1 MSGNRVVLALLALA
15 LPVAAVLVGLT
26 LPGIAPYEGATDSGR
41 TIHEIYWVVWGL
53 TAVIF
58 ILVEAT
64 LIGFVLRY
72 RRRPQAHPDAEG
84 PQIHGNTRIE
94 VAWTVVPA
102 ILLTALAIYTFVRV
116 PDVEATGDAGA
127 DAVHVEITAHQFY
140 WQYDYGEGRVSYDT
154 LYLPVD
160 KPVVLTI
167 VSADV
172 DHSWW
177 VPELTGKRDAIPG
190 RVNTLRFTAEQVGR
204 FESGVCGEFCGTQ
217 HAQMTTAV
225 EVMSQGDFD
234 AWLADQEGGGNR
246 EAVGASQ
253 WRAACAKCH
262 GFEGEG
268 DIGPTIAQNPLLA
281 DAGQLKQLVYEG
293 RDTEGTEGYM
303 PPVGNGWTDEQI
315 ETLIAYIASNEKLAP
330 PGGQGGG

>member
-26 LPGIAPYEGATDSGR
+26 LPGMAPYEGVTDSGR
-41 TIHEIYWVVWGL
+41 AIHQLYWVVWAI

-58 ILVEAT
+58 VLVEAT
-64 LIGFVLRY
+64 LIGFILRY
-72 RRRPQAHPDAEG
+72 RRRPHSPPDVEG

-94 VAWTVVPA
+94 ITWTLIPA
-102 ILLTALAIYTFVRV
+102 VILTALAVYTFVRV
-116 PDVEATGDAGA
+116 PDVEATGDAGP
-127 DAVHVEITAHQFY
+127 DAVHIGITAHQFY
-140 WQYDYGEGRVSYDT
+140 WQYDYGEGRYSYDT

-160 KPVVLTI
+160 RPIVLTI

-190 RVNTLRFTAEQVGR
+190 WTNTLRFTAEEVGT
-204 FESGVCGEFCGTQ
+204 FTSGVCGEFCGTQ
-217 HAQMTTAV
+217 HARMTT
-225 EVMSQGDFD
+225 EVQV
-234 AWLADQEGGGNR
+234 LEQADY
-246 EAVGASQ
+246 EASLENLDEATVGEMQ

-262 GFEGEG
+262 GLDGEG
-268 DIGPTIAQNPLLA
+268 DVGPPIAKNPILGDPA
-281 DAGQLKQLVYEG
+281 QLKTLVYEG
-293 RDTEGTEGYM
+293 RDTDSSPNYM
-303 PPVGNGWTDEQI
+303 PPVGYGWTDGQI
-315 ETLIAYIASNEKLAP
+315 ETLIAYIESNPTLAP